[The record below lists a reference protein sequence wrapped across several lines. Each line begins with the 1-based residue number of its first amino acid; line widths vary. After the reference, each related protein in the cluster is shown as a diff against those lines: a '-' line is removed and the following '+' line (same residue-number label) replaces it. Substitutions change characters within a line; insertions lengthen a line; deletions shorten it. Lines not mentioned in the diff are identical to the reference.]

1 MELKRVVVTGLG
13 AVTPLGNSVPE
24 FWDNLVK
31 GVSGAAP
38 ITRFD
43 TTNFKTKFACEV
55 KDFDALKYFD
65 RKEVRK
71 LDLYAQYAI
80 ASAKE
85 ALEQSGLDLE
95 TIDKDEVGVIFA
107 AGIGGIATFEQEIG
121 DRKSVV

>member
-55 KDFDALKYFD
+55 KDFDALK
-65 RKEVRK
+65 
-71 LDLYAQYAI
+71 L
-80 ASAKE
+80 
-85 ALEQSGLDLE
+85 
-95 TIDKDEVGVIFA
+95 
-107 AGIGGIATFEQEIG
+107 
-121 DRKSVV
+121 